1 MTRAALAVA
10 PRDVARAM
18 SRVAP
23 DDDDARASPTC
34 AVCLARPDA
43 RDVALVKACLHA
55 FCASCVTKWAEF
67 TRAGARTRCPLC
79 QASCERV
86 LVRRALDGRALED
99 GGMQEESLCLLRR
112 ARWATRGREGE
123 GWDDGDEDGRDGSD
137 GSDGSDA
144 LEEALMRGRARRLVL
159 GNRKFGRGGFVSN
172 GGSRSYARPTAS
184 GRGKE
189 PAATAA
195 AKKKPPKHDGEASAS
210 PASSPR
216 AVGDDGRR
224 VSARST
230 SPGKLGPKSAK
241 RAESKQ
247 KKQEK
252 EAAKAAARLRRRE
265 EEHAAKEA
273 QKAALAAKAL
283 EALELAA

>member
-1 MTRAALAVA
+1 
-10 PRDVARAM
+10 M

-43 RDVALVKACLHA
+43 RDVALVVACLHA

-184 GRGKE
+184 GRGKA

-210 PASSPR
+210 AASSPR

>member
-1 MTRAALAVA
+1 MESERAV
-10 PRDVARAM
+10 RAM
-18 SRVAP
+18 AP
-23 DDDDARASPTC
+23 ARDDENAMVRGKAARAS
-34 AVCLARPDA
+34 
-43 RDVALVKACLHA
+43 
-55 FCASCVTKWAEF
+55 
-67 TRAGARTRCPLC
+67 
-79 QASCERV
+79 
-86 LVRRALDGRALED
+86 
-99 GGMQEESLCLLRR
+99 
-112 ARWATRGREGE
+112 GRESAG
-123 GWDDGDEDGRDGSD
+123 
-137 GSDGSDA
+137 
-144 LEEALMRGRARRLVL
+144 L
-159 GNRKFGRGGFVSN
+159 GV
-172 GGSRSYARPTAS
+172 
-184 GRGKE
+184 GK
-189 PAATAA
+189 TAA

-210 PASSPR
+210 PASAPR

>member
-1 MTRAALAVA
+1 
-10 PRDVARAM
+10 
-18 SRVAP
+18 
-23 DDDDARASPTC
+23 
-34 AVCLARPDA
+34 
-43 RDVALVKACLHA
+43 
-55 FCASCVTKWAEF
+55 
-67 TRAGARTRCPLC
+67 
-79 QASCERV
+79 V

-112 ARWATRGREGE
+112 ARWATAGRD
-123 GWDDGDEDGRDGSD
+123 GWDDGDEEGREGDDGSD
-137 GSDGSDA
+137 GDDA

-172 GGSRSYARPTAS
+172 GGSRSYARPTAN

-189 PAATAA
+189 PAATVKAA
-195 AKKKPPKHDGEASAS
+195 KKPPKHDGEASTS

-224 VSARST
+224 VSARSP

>member
-1 MTRAALAVA
+1 
-10 PRDVARAM
+10 M

-34 AVCLARPDA
+34 AICLARPDA

-79 QASCERV
+79 QASCESV

-159 GNRKFGRGGFVSN
+159 GNRKFGRGGVRVERRLEELRATDGERARERA
-172 GGSRSYARPTAS
+172 GGDGGDEEETAETRRGGVGVAGVVAEG
-184 GRGKE
+184 GRGRW
-189 PAATAA
+189 TTRL
-195 AKKKPPKHDGEASAS
+195 G
-210 PASSPR
+210 
-216 AVGDDGRR
+216 AVAVAGQ
-224 VSARST
+224 ARSEEREA
-230 SPGKLGPKSAK
+230 GGEQ
-241 RAESKQ
+241 AEKTGEGSG
-247 KKQEK
+247 EGGG
-252 EAAKAAARLRRRE
+252 
-265 EEHAAKEA
+265 
-273 QKAALAAKAL
+273 ALAATRRGARGERGAKGCARGQGARSARTRGVRRTSAL
-283 EALELAA
+283 YNLSL